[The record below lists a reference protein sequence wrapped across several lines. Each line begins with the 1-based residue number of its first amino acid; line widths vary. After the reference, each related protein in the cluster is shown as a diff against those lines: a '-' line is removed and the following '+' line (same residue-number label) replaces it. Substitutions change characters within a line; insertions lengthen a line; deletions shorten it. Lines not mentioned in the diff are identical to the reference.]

1 MSECNIEAH
10 GDQRLMGVARK
21 GLGLHSLVNE
31 ENLIYR
37 HKYHRRLSL

>member
-1 MSECNIEAH
+1 MSECNIEAL